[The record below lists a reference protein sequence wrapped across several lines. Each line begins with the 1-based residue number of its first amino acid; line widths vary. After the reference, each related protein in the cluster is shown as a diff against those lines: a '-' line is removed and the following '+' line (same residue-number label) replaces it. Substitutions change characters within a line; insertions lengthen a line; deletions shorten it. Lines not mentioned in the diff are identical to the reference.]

1 MLMSSSPTFSFLQW
15 AAFPPSSICRQRHDL
30 VEMKEDTWK
39 ANRRTFKKKR
49 NHSNNKKVTQRHIS
63 AARSTPLKP
72 ILKTFF
78 VKLSL
83 SPWQLHPKQHLQKQP
98 EPNIP
103 QKPITFPCNR
113 LCVCVWHRGDCGSHS
128 GEGCAVNALL
138 GCFRVFFRL
147 QRSETLTIVRCS
159 VVRGFSSAINLTHT
173 HTHTKRKKHERN
185 KRQEHTDGRGK

>member
-15 AAFPPSSICRQRHDL
+15 AAFPPSSICRQRHNL

-39 ANRRTFKKKR
+39 ANRRTFKKK

-63 AARSTPLKP
+63 AARTTPLKP

-83 SPWQLHPKQHLQKQP
+83 SPWQLHPKEHLQKQP

-113 LCVCVWHRGDCGSHS
+113 LSLCVFGTEVTAGHTVVKAVLLMHCWDVS
-128 GEGCAVNALL
+128 GCFL
-138 GCFRVFFRL
+138 GCR
-147 QRSETLTIVRCS
+147 EVR
-159 VVRGFSSAINLTHT
+159 H
-173 HTHTKRKKHERN
+173 
-185 KRQEHTDGRGK
+185 